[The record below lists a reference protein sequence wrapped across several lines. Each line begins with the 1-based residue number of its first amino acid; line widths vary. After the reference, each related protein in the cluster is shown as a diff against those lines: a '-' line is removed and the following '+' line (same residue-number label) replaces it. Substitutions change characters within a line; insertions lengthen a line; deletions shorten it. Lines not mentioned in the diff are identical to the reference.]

1 MSLNKKKFDCYENI
15 RGLSVTGQKG
25 AHFEQNF
32 GVAQTLRQQMILW
45 YLIKAQCMI
54 HNFLRK
60 TLPFTFMR
68 QISQSDSFHEIFAYN

>member
-1 MSLNKKKFDCYENI
+1 M
-15 RGLSVTGQKG
+15 TGQKG

-60 TLPFTFMR
+60 TLPFTFMHE
-68 QISQSDSFHEIFAYN
+68 ISPSDSFDEILACN